1 MSISG
6 LLTTMN
12 LPEIL
17 QWVKFS
23 QKTGTIVFERRGI
36 VKKVFVEHG
45 LVVSASSNDP
55 KEYLGQILVCFGWI
69 SEEALNEAFKFQE
82 KTKKLLGKILTEKYG
97 LVDPQ
102 ILQALRIKIEETVYD
117 IFLWE
122 EGKFIYSEGIESLQ
136 SHDRLDAA
144 ITIDQVMFEGARRL
158 DEWKEFKKTFP
169 TDDVVFKVKPGAK
182 SIGDLEKDFITKK
195 IFHSID
201 GQRTIRR
208 LLLETHA
215 PEYRGLESIAKLY
228 WGGFLEVAKKSAAK
242 PKPTVAGNSELQKAM
257 ELFKN
262 HDLEN
267 AYIKVELY
275 IQSHNDDEEAHT
287 LYRLVRESY
296 LAALKVACP
305 LDAVPSLNIDFSQLS
320 EKVFSSKEGF
330 MASRVNGQWDVKSLI
345 MVSPLGELDSLKILK
360 KLSDEGVIRIAKGKS
375 K

>member
-1 MSISG
+1 
-6 LLTTMN
+6 MN

-36 VKKVFVEHG
+36 VKKVFVERG
-45 LVVSASSNDP
+45 LVISASSNDP
-55 KEYLGQILVCFGWI
+55 KEYLGQILICFGWI
-69 SEEALNEAFKFQE
+69 TEEALNEAFKMQE
-82 KTKKLLGKILTEKYG
+82 KTKKLLGKILTEKYQ
-97 LVDPQ
+97 LKESQ

-136 SHDRLDAA
+136 SHDQLDAA

-158 DEWKEFKKTFP
+158 DEWREFKKTFP
-169 TDDVVFKVKPGAK
+169 TDDVVFKVKTPGQT
-182 SIGDLEKDFITKK
+182 IGDLEKDFITKK
-195 IFHSID
+195 IFHYVD
-201 GQRTIRR
+201 GSRSIRR

-228 WGGFLEVAKKSAAK
+228 WGGFLEVAKKSVSR
-242 PKPTVAGNSELQKAM
+242 PKPVVASSSELQMAM
-257 ELFKN
+257 ELFKSK
-262 HDLEN
+262 DFEN
-267 AYIKVELY
+267 AYSKVDSY
-275 IQSHNDDEEAHT
+275 IQSHTEDEEGHT

-296 LAALKVACP
+296 LAALKLACP
-305 LDAVPSLNIDFSQLS
+305 LDSIPSLKIDFSQLS

-330 MASRVNGQWDVKSLI
+330 IASRVNGQWDVKSLI

-360 KLSDEGVIRIAKGKS
+360 KLSDEGVIRMTKGKE